1 MTDRIGLTGL
11 LERRAH
17 RARAMRTRDDG
28 EAWRW
33 RRVDGWSPT
42 WWPQGIAVG
51 THEGVPLA
59 LVSWFAQERRG
70 RRQGARISVVD
81 LRDRRRPRYR
91 HVLLAVAEGDG
102 FGPAL
107 VHAGGIVWSGDRLLV
122 AATYGGIR
130 EFRLGDIRRMPDGT
144 VLLPQHAEF
153 LPGIR
158 GERMRYSFLSLEAA
172 DDHAVDIIAGE
183 YAAHDRGRLARV
195 RVADGAA
202 RVRETF
208 VPGIPQM
215 QGAAAHEGTWYVSAS
230 RGDRHRGDLWS
241 GTPDRMTRHP
251 GALPIG
257 PEDLAVWP
265 ERRQLWSV
273 TEYPRRRR
281 LVALPLDGIG
291 RGPSAAAAGAAA
303 AR

>member
-11 LERRAH
+11 LDLRSH
-17 RARAMRTRDDG
+17 RARAVRVRG
-28 EAWRW
+28 AEEAWRW

-42 WWPQGIAVG
+42 WWPQGVAVG

-81 LRDRRRPRYR
+81 LRDPRRPRYR
-91 HVLLAVAEGDG
+91 HMLLAVADGAG

-144 VLLPQHAEF
+144 VLLPQHAAF
-153 LPGIR
+153 LPAIR

-172 DDHAVDIIAGE
+172 GHDGIDIVAGE
-183 YAAHDRGRLARV
+183 YAPHDRGRLARV
-195 RVADGAA
+195 RVGDGSA

-215 QGAAAHEGTWYVSAS
+215 QGVAFHEGTWYVSAS
-230 RGDRHRGDLWS
+230 RGDTQRGDLWA
-241 GTPDRMTRHP
+241 GAPDRMTRHP